1 MIRRTGIGVSVSL
14 VPKERNALIANNVIS
29 EARLGAVLGTEYG
42 KIVTGDLT
50 KGEDKRAAGVRVAN
64 NAVG

>member
-42 KIVTGDLT
+42 KVVTGDLT